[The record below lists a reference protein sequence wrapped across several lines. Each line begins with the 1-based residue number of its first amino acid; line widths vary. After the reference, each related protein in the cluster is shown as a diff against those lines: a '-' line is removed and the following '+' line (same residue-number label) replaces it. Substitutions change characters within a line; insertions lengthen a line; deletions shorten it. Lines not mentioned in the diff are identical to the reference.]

1 MQQPIK
7 MLFAARKDTVDGVS
21 GGAAVKPQR
30 NRLKPELPKPEF
42 PRPEF
47 TGDGKP
53 DAAKPERKKT
63 VVQRRAPAR
72 GKYIDE
78 YAGSGV

>member
-7 MLFAARKDTVDGVS
+7 MLFAARKNTVDGVL

-42 PRPEF
+42 PK
-47 TGDGKP
+47 DGKP
-53 DAAKPERKKT
+53 DAAKPGRKKT

-78 YAGSGV
+78 YAGPSV

>member
-7 MLFAARKDTVDGVS
+7 MLLAARKDTVDGVL

-30 NRLKPELPKPEF
+30 NRLKPELPKP
-42 PRPEF
+42 
-47 TGDGKP
+47 DVAKP
-53 DAAKPERKKT
+53 DAVKPGRKKS

-78 YAGSGV
+78 YAGPSI

>member
-7 MLFAARKDTVDGVS
+7 MLFAARKDTVDSVS

-42 PRPEF
+42 PRPESPR
-47 TGDGKP
+47 DGKP

-78 YAGSGV
+78 YAGPSV

>member
-7 MLFAARKDTVDGVS
+7 MLFAARKDTVDGVL

-42 PRPEF
+42 P
-47 TGDGKP
+47 KP
-53 DAAKPERKKT
+53 DAAKPGRKKS

-78 YAGSGV
+78 YAGPSV

>member
-1 MQQPIK
+1 MQQPVK

-21 GGAAVKPQR
+21 GGAAIKPQR

-42 PRPEF
+42 PR
-47 TGDGKP
+47 DGKP

-78 YAGSGV
+78 YAGPGV

>member
-7 MLFAARKDTVDGVS
+7 VLIAARKDTVDGVS

-30 NRLKPELPKPEF
+30 NRLKPELPKN
-42 PRPEF
+42 
-47 TGDGKP
+47 GKP

-78 YAGSGV
+78 YARPGA